1 MVTVIHKE
9 IDQWHDRIKNPA
21 LYPAFLQFLHKMRTD
36 EADRTDVI
44 IEKTYFH
51 PFLRL
56 LQKQLFHFPE
66 TLSVL
71 NSVIFH
77 KNELLRRGN
86 SFHLC
91 LKANHRLFIEDDLRV
106 PVNRKTRIILQHGKL
121 ISRRL
126 TLFPECIQN
135 QMTLIQIREKHPVR
149 KFKPLPYG
157 LPKVRPVHQYV
168 QHPAE
173 NRHHHDEHHPAH
185 LDGLIRSFSN
195 DIKNG

>member
-21 LYPAFLQFLHKMRTD
+21 LYPAFLQFLHKMGTD
-36 EADRTDVI
+36 EADRTDII
-44 IEKTYFH
+44 IEKAYFH

-56 LQKQLFHFPE
+56 LQKQFFHFPE
-66 TLSVL
+66 TLSIL
-71 NSVIFH
+71 DSMIFH

-86 SFHLC
+86 GFHLC

-126 TLFPECIQN
+126 TLFPECVQN
-135 QMTLIQIREKHPVR
+135 QMALVQIGEKHPVR
-149 KFKPLPYG
+149 QFKPLPYG
-157 LPKVRPVHQYV
+157 LPKVRPVHQHI

-173 NRHHHDEHHPAH
+173 NRHRHDEHDPAH
-185 LDGLIRSFSN
+185 LDGLIGSFSD